1 MSMPL
6 SSSAELR
13 AFDATARTGSM
24 SAAAKLLGLRQP
36 TVSAHIASLERTYSI
51 ELFHRR
57 GGRIELTGFGALL
70 REVTH
75 RIYRGEEQA
84 AALLLGARSHYE
96 GVLKLGAIGPHNITP
111 MVALFR
117 RRHPQV
123 HVAVAIGDS
132 RAVAARVLD
141 QQDDLGVLLHAVDDP
156 RVHCLPYRRQSLLVF
171 APTGHEL
178 ARRPALTLPNLQGF
192 EFVLREEGSRT
203 RQTFLAG
210 LAAAGVSIR
219 TSVEMGSREAVREA
233 VAQGLGLG
241 VVAQTAFVPDP
252 RLVVLEISGMAM
264 HTHVHVICLRER
276 RDAPLIAS
284 FLRVADELAGPV
296 QVPGL
301 TELQPTADP
310 PR

>member
-1 MSMPL
+1 MSL

-24 SAAAKLLGLRQP
+24 SAAARLLGLRQP
-36 TVSAHIASLERTYSI
+36 TVSAHIASLERTYGVQ
-51 ELFHRR
+51 LFLRR
-57 GGRIELTGFGALL
+57 GGRIELTGFGELL
-70 REVTH
+70 QEVTH
-75 RIYRGEEQA
+75 RVYRGEEQA
-84 AALLLGARSHYE
+84 AALLLGARSGYE

-111 MVALFR
+111 MVARFR
-117 RRHPQV
+117 HRHPQV
-123 HVAVAIGDS
+123 RVVVAIGDS

-156 RVHCLPYRRQSLLVF
+156 RVHCLPYRRQPLVVF
-171 APTGHEL
+171 APAEHEL
-178 ARRPALTLPNLQGF
+178 TRRASLTLQDLQGF

-210 LAAAGVSIR
+210 LVAAGVSIR

-241 VVAQTAFVPDP
+241 VVAQTAFFPDP
-252 RLVVLEISGMAM
+252 RLAVLDISAMAM

-276 RDAPLIAS
+276 RDASLIAS
-284 FLRVADELAGPV
+284 FLRVVDDLAGLD
-296 QVPGL
+296 QGH
-301 TELQPTADP
+301 
-310 PR
+310 

>member
-1 MSMPL
+1 MPL

-13 AFDATARTGSM
+13 AFDAAARTGSM
-24 SAAAKLLGLRQP
+24 SAAARLLGLRQP
-36 TVSAHIASLERTYSI
+36 TVSAHIASLERTYGV

-70 REVTH
+70 QEVTH

-84 AALLLGARSHYE
+84 AALLLGARSSYE
-96 GVLKLGAIGPHNITP
+96 GVLKLGAIGPHNVTP
-111 MVALFR
+111 MVARFR
-117 RRHPQV
+117 QRHPKV
-123 HVAVAIGDS
+123 RVAVAIGDS

-156 RVHCLPYRRQSLLVF
+156 RVHCLPYRRQPLIVF
-171 APTGHEL
+171 APAGHAL
-178 ARRPALTLPNLQGF
+178 VRRPSLSLQDLQGF

-252 RLVVLEISGMAM
+252 RLAVLDLGAMAM
-264 HTHVHVICLRER
+264 HTHVHVICLRDR
-276 RDAPLIAS
+276 RDATLIAS
-284 FLRVADELAGPV
+284 FLRVVAELAGAGQQQTP
-296 QVPGL
+296 
-301 TELQPTADP
+301 
-310 PR
+310 